1 MGEHVHD
8 RCVHAHGALPRTAPD
23 PRGATRRRMAASLA
37 LTAGLMVA
45 EAVGGWLS
53 GSLALVSDAGH
64 MLTDAASL
72 ALALLAVVFA
82 SRPADPRRTFG
93 FRRLEV
99 LAAQINVAAL
109 FALAGWIAWEA
120 VDRLRGPPEEIRLG
134 MMAAIALLGLLG
146 NGVILWTLRHEQ
158 GINVRS
164 AFAHVLSDT
173 ISSVAV
179 LAGAGAMAWNPALH
193 WIDPALSLAIA
204 GLIFWGAVRLVRE
217 IADILMEAVPDHL
230 DLAEVC
236 QAMRGA
242 DGVEEVHDVHIW
254 TISSGLYALSAHL
267 VVHSQSMGRN
277 DQILHDVKLRL
288 ARGFGIDH
296 TTLQIESVEY
306 DHRHEVHTH

>member
-1 MGEHVHD
+1 
-8 RCVHAHGALPRTAPD
+8 
-23 PRGATRRRMAASLA
+23 
-37 LTAGLMVA
+37 
-45 EAVGGWLS
+45 
-53 GSLALVSDAGH
+53 

-72 ALALLAVVFA
+72 GLALLAVLFG

-93 FRRLEV
+93 FRRAEV

-120 VDRLRGPPEEIRLG
+120 VERLRGPPGEIRLG
-134 MMAAIALLGLLG
+134 MMAGIALLGLIG
-146 NGVILWTLRHEQ
+146 NVVILWTLRHEQ

-173 ISSVAV
+173 VSSVAV
-179 LAGAGAMAWNPALH
+179 LVGAGAMAFRPALH
-193 WIDPALSLAIA
+193 WIDPALSLCIA
-204 GLIFWGAVRLVRE
+204 GLIFWGGVRLVRE
-217 IADILMEAVPDHL
+217 IADILMEAVPGHL
-230 DLAEVC
+230 QVAEVC
-236 QAMRGA
+236 RAMRDA

-267 VVHSQSMGRN
+267 VIHAGALGRN
-277 DQILHDVKLRL
+277 DQILHDVKHRL
-288 ARGFGIDH
+288 AQGFGIDH